1 MYILCS
7 YNSLW
12 GFGDMELTHLKYF
25 LEVAKNEHVTK
36 SARKLC
42 IVQPALTQAIH
53 KLEAEL
59 GVALFKMQG
68 RNIKLTECGQF
79 FYKRLQP
86 LYDDIEALPDRLRAM
101 ANEMNQTVNLNVL
114 AASSLVTN
122 AVIKYKQTDPGL
134 RINLIQNEST
144 TLYDVCVNTFEKYE
158 PEQNSDGET
167 FVCSEKIF
175 LAVPNT
181 PQYKRRKSI
190 SLQDLKDENFIGL
203 YGSKHLSTIC
213 DEFCSRVGFK
223 TNVSFVSD
231 NTTAVKD
238 AIAGGVGVGFWPEF
252 SWGRMDHR
260 KVRLL
265 EITDGVLK
273 RDIVVRLLKNKQDN
287 ARVEQFFAFLCGYIK
302 KESQKHRQTMK

>member
-1 MYILCS
+1 
-7 YNSLW
+7 
-12 GFGDMELTHLKYF
+12 MELTHLKYF
-25 LEVAKNEHVTK
+25 LEVAKTEHVTK

-79 FYKRLQP
+79 FYTRLQP

-302 KESQKHRQTMK
+302 KESQKHRQSMK

>member
-1 MYILCS
+1 
-7 YNSLW
+7 
-12 GFGDMELTHLKYF
+12 MELTHLKYF
-25 LEVAKNEHVTK
+25 LEVAKTEHVTK

-79 FYKRLQP
+79 FYKHLQP

-302 KESQKHRQTMK
+302 KESQKHRQSMK

>member
-25 LEVAKNEHVTK
+25 LEVAKTEHVTK

-302 KESQKHRQTMK
+302 KESQKHRQSMK

>member
-1 MYILCS
+1 M
-7 YNSLW
+7 
-12 GFGDMELTHLKYF
+12 KYF

-36 SARKLC
+36 SARNLC

-59 GVALFKMQG
+59 GVDLFKVQG
-68 RNIKLTECGQF
+68 RNIKLTECGRF
-79 FYKRLQP
+79 FYKSLKP

-101 ANEMNQTVNLNVL
+101 ANELNQTVNLNVL

-144 TLYDVCVNTFEKYE
+144 TLYDVCVNTFEKYQ
-158 PEQNSDGET
+158 PGQNSDEET

-190 SLQDLKDENFIGL
+190 SLNDLKDENFIGL

-252 SWGRMDHR
+252 SWGRMDRH

-265 EITDGVLK
+265 EITDGEFK
-273 RDIVVRLLKNKQDN
+273 RDIVVRLRKNKQNN
-287 ARVEQFFAFLCGYIK
+287 ARVEQFFAFLCNFLK
-302 KESQKHRQTMK
+302 KEAQKHRQLAK

>member
-1 MYILCS
+1 
-7 YNSLW
+7 
-12 GFGDMELTHLKYF
+12 MELTHLKYF
-25 LEVAKNEHVTK
+25 LEVAKTEHVTK

-265 EITDGVLK
+265 EITDGVIK

-302 KESQKHRQTMK
+302 KESQKHRQSMK

>member
-1 MYILCS
+1 M
-7 YNSLW
+7 
-12 GFGDMELTHLKYF
+12 
-25 LEVAKNEHVTK
+25 EVAKTEHVTK

-302 KESQKHRQTMK
+302 KESQKHRQSMK

>member
-1 MYILCS
+1 
-7 YNSLW
+7 
-12 GFGDMELTHLKYF
+12 MELTHLKYF

-36 SARKLC
+36 SARNLC

-59 GVALFKMQG
+59 GVDLFKVQG
-68 RNIKLTECGQF
+68 RNIKLTECGRF
-79 FYKRLQP
+79 FYKSLKP

-101 ANEMNQTVNLNVL
+101 ANELNQTVNLNVL

-144 TLYDVCVNTFEKYE
+144 TLYDVCVSTSEKYV
-158 PEQNSDGET
+158 PVQGSDEET
-167 FVCSEKIF
+167 FVCTEKIF

-181 PQYKRRKSI
+181 PQYKKRKSV
-190 SLQDLKDENFIGL
+190 SLKDLKDENFIGL
-203 YGSKHLSTIC
+203 YGSKRLSSIYA
-213 DEFCSRVGFK
+213 EFCNRVGFHSN
-223 TNVSFVSD
+223 TSFVSD
-231 NTTAVKD
+231 NATAVKD

-252 SWGRMDHR
+252 SWGRMDRH

-265 EITDGVLK
+265 EITDGEFK
-273 RDIVVRLLKNKQDN
+273 RDIVVRLRKNKQNN
-287 ARVEQFFAFLCGYIK
+287 ARVEQFFAFLCSFLK
-302 KESQKHRQTMK
+302 KEAQKHRQLAK

>member
-1 MYILCS
+1 
-7 YNSLW
+7 
-12 GFGDMELTHLKYF
+12 MELTHLKYF

-36 SARKLC
+36 SARNLC

-59 GVALFKMQG
+59 GVSLFKVHG
-68 RNIKLTECGQF
+68 RNIRLTECGQF
-79 FYKRLQP
+79 FYRRLKP

-101 ANEMNQTVNLNVL
+101 ANELNQTVNLNVL

-302 KESQKHRQTMK
+302 KESQKHRQSMK

>member
-1 MYILCS
+1 
-7 YNSLW
+7 
-12 GFGDMELTHLKYF
+12 MELTHLKYF

-36 SARKLC
+36 SARNLC

-59 GVALFKMQG
+59 GVSLFKVHG
-68 RNIKLTECGQF
+68 RNIRLTECGQF
-79 FYKRLQP
+79 FYRRLKP

-101 ANEMNQTVNLNVL
+101 ANELNQTVNLNVL

-158 PEQNSDGET
+158 PEQASDEET

-190 SLQDLKDENFIGL
+190 SLKDLKDENFIGL

-213 DEFCSRVGFK
+213 DEFCTRVGFK

-287 ARVEQFFAFLCGYIK
+287 ARVEQFFTFLCGYIK
-302 KESQKHRQTMK
+302 KESQKHRQSAK

>member
-1 MYILCS
+1 
-7 YNSLW
+7 
-12 GFGDMELTHLKYF
+12 MELTHLKYF

-36 SARKLC
+36 SARNLC

-59 GVALFKMQG
+59 GVSLFKMHG
-68 RNIKLTECGQF
+68 RNIRLTECGQF
-79 FYKRLQP
+79 FYRRLKP
-86 LYDDIEALPDRLRAM
+86 LYDDIEALPERLRAM
-101 ANEMNQTVNLNVL
+101 ANELNQTVNLNVL

-158 PEQNSDGET
+158 PEENSDEET

-252 SWGRMDHR
+252 SWGRVNNR
-260 KVRLL
+260 RIRLL
-265 EITDGVLK
+265 KITDAEFK
-273 RDIVVRLLKNKQDN
+273 RDIVITLRKNKQDN
-287 ARVEQFFAFLCGYIK
+287 SRAERFYQFLTGLLRRASSRRRG
-302 KESQKHRQTMK
+302 

>member
-1 MYILCS
+1 
-7 YNSLW
+7 
-12 GFGDMELTHLKYF
+12 MELTHLKYF

-36 SARKLC
+36 SARNLC

-59 GVALFKMQG
+59 GVDLFKVQG
-68 RNIKLTECGQF
+68 RNIKLTECGRF
-79 FYKRLQP
+79 FYKSLKP

-101 ANEMNQTVNLNVL
+101 ANELNQTVNLNVL

-144 TLYDVCVNTFEKYE
+144 TLYDVCVNTFEKYQ
-158 PEQNSDGET
+158 PGQNSDEET

-190 SLQDLKDENFIGL
+190 SLNDLKDENFIGL

-213 DEFCSRVGFK
+213 DDFCSRVGFK

-252 SWGRMDHR
+252 SWGRMDRH

-265 EITDGVLK
+265 EITDGEFK
-273 RDIVVRLLKNKQDN
+273 RDIVIRLRKNKQNN
-287 ARVEQFFAFLCGYIK
+287 ARVEQFFAFLCNFLK
-302 KESQKHRQTMK
+302 KEAQKHRQLAK

>member
-1 MYILCS
+1 
-7 YNSLW
+7 
-12 GFGDMELTHLKYF
+12 LKYF

-36 SARKLC
+36 SARNLC

-59 GVALFKMQG
+59 GVDLFKVQG
-68 RNIKLTECGQF
+68 RNIKLTECGRF
-79 FYKRLQP
+79 FYKSLKP

-101 ANEMNQTVNLNVL
+101 ANELNQTVNLNVL

-144 TLYDVCVNTFEKYE
+144 TLYDVCVNTFEKYQ
-158 PEQNSDGET
+158 PGQNSDEET

-190 SLQDLKDENFIGL
+190 SLNDLKDENFIGL

-252 SWGRMDHR
+252 SWGRMDRH

-265 EITDGVLK
+265 EITDGEFK
-273 RDIVVRLLKNKQDN
+273 RDIVIRLRKNKQNN
-287 ARVEQFFAFLCGYIK
+287 ARVEQFFAFLCNFLK
-302 KESQKHRQTMK
+302 KEAQKHRQLAK

>member
-1 MYILCS
+1 
-7 YNSLW
+7 
-12 GFGDMELTHLKYF
+12 MELTHLKYF

-36 SARKLC
+36 SARNLC

-59 GVALFKMQG
+59 GVSLFKMHG
-68 RNIKLTECGQF
+68 RNIRLTECGQF
-79 FYKRLQP
+79 FYRRLKP

-101 ANEMNQTVNLNVL
+101 ANELNQTVNLNVL

-158 PEQNSDGET
+158 PEENSDEET

-190 SLQDLKDENFIGL
+190 SLQDLKNENFIGL

-213 DEFCSRVGFK
+213 DEFCFRVGFK

-265 EITDGVLK
+265 EITDGELK

-287 ARVEQFFAFLCGYIK
+287 ERVEQFFTFLCGFIK
-302 KESQKHRQTMK
+302 KESQKHRQPVK

>member
-1 MYILCS
+1 
-7 YNSLW
+7 
-12 GFGDMELTHLKYF
+12 MELTHLKYF

-36 SARKLC
+36 SARNLC

-59 GVALFKMQG
+59 GVDLFKVQG
-68 RNIKLTECGQF
+68 RNIKLTECGRF
-79 FYKRLQP
+79 FYKSLKP

-101 ANEMNQTVNLNVL
+101 ANELNQTVNLNVL

-144 TLYDVCVNTFEKYE
+144 TLYDVCVNTFEKYQ
-158 PEQNSDGET
+158 PGQNSDEET

-190 SLQDLKDENFIGL
+190 SLNDLKDENFIGL

-252 SWGRMDHR
+252 SWGRMDRH

-265 EITDGVLK
+265 EITDGEFK
-273 RDIVVRLLKNKQDN
+273 RDIVIRLRKNKQNN
-287 ARVEQFFAFLCGYIK
+287 ARVEQFFAFLCNFLK
-302 KESQKHRQTMK
+302 KEAQKHRQLAK

>member
-1 MYILCS
+1 
-7 YNSLW
+7 
-12 GFGDMELTHLKYF
+12 MELTHLKYF

-36 SARKLC
+36 SARNLC

-59 GVALFKMQG
+59 GVSLFKMHG
-68 RNIKLTECGQF
+68 RNIRLTECGQF
-79 FYKRLQP
+79 FYRRLKP

-101 ANEMNQTVNLNVL
+101 ANELNQTVNLNVL

-158 PEQNSDGET
+158 PEENSDEET

-190 SLQDLKDENFIGL
+190 SLQDLKNENFIGL

-265 EITDGVLK
+265 EITDGELK

-287 ARVEQFFAFLCGYIK
+287 ERVEQFFAFLCGFIK
-302 KESQKHRQTMK
+302 KESQKHRQPVK

>member
-1 MYILCS
+1 
-7 YNSLW
+7 
-12 GFGDMELTHLKYF
+12 MELTHLKYF
-25 LEVAKNEHVTK
+25 LEVAKTEHVTK

-134 RINLIQNEST
+134 RINLIKNEST

-302 KESQKHRQTMK
+302 KESQKHRQSMK

>member
-1 MYILCS
+1 
-7 YNSLW
+7 
-12 GFGDMELTHLKYF
+12 MELTHLKYF

-36 SARKLC
+36 SARNLC

-59 GVALFKMQG
+59 GVSLFKVHG
-68 RNIKLTECGQF
+68 RNIRLTECGQF
-79 FYKRLQP
+79 FYRRLKP

-101 ANEMNQTVNLNVL
+101 ANELNQTVNLNVL

-122 AVIKYKQTDPGL
+122 AVIKYKQTDPAL

-144 TLYDVCVNTFEKYE
+144 TLYDVCVNTYEKYE
-158 PEQNSDGET
+158 PIQDSDEET

-175 LAVPNT
+175 LAVPTT

-190 SLQDLKDENFIGL
+190 SLKDLKDENFIGL
-203 YGSKHLSTIC
+203 YGSKQLSSIC
-213 DEFCSRVGFK
+213 AEFCNRVGFH

-231 NTTAVKD
+231 NATAVKD

-265 EITDGVLK
+265 EITDGELK
-273 RDIVVRLLKNKQDN
+273 RDIVVRLRKNKQDN
-287 ARVEQFFAFLCGYIK
+287 AHVEQFFSFLCGFIK
-302 KESQKHRQTMK
+302 KEAQKHRQTLK

>member
-1 MYILCS
+1 
-7 YNSLW
+7 
-12 GFGDMELTHLKYF
+12 MELTHLKYF

-36 SARKLC
+36 SARNLC

-59 GVALFKMQG
+59 GVSLFKMHG
-68 RNIKLTECGQF
+68 RNIRLTECGQF
-79 FYKRLQP
+79 FYRRLKP

-101 ANEMNQTVNLNVL
+101 ANELNQTVNLNVL

-158 PEQNSDGET
+158 PEENSDEET

-190 SLQDLKDENFIGL
+190 SLQDLKNENFIGL

-265 EITDGVLK
+265 EITDGELK

-287 ARVEQFFAFLCGYIK
+287 ARVEQFFAFLCGFIK
-302 KESQKHRQTMK
+302 KESQKHRQPVK

>member
-1 MYILCS
+1 
-7 YNSLW
+7 
-12 GFGDMELTHLKYF
+12 MELTHLKYF

-36 SARKLC
+36 SARNLC

-59 GVALFKMQG
+59 GVDLFKVQG
-68 RNIKLTECGQF
+68 RNIKLTECGRF
-79 FYKRLQP
+79 FYKSLKP

-101 ANEMNQTVNLNVL
+101 ANELNQTVNLNVL

-144 TLYDVCVNTFEKYE
+144 TLYDVCVNTFEKYQ
-158 PEQNSDGET
+158 PGQNSDEET

-181 PQYKRRKSI
+181 PQYKRRRSI
-190 SLQDLKDENFIGL
+190 SLNDLKDENFIGL

-252 SWGRMDHR
+252 SWGRMDRH

-265 EITDGVLK
+265 EITDGEFK
-273 RDIVVRLLKNKQDN
+273 RDIVIRLRKNKQNN
-287 ARVEQFFAFLCGYIK
+287 ARVEQFFAFLCNFLK
-302 KESQKHRQTMK
+302 KEAQKHRQLAK

>member
-1 MYILCS
+1 
-7 YNSLW
+7 
-12 GFGDMELTHLKYF
+12 MELTHLKYF
-25 LEVAKNEHVTK
+25 LEVAKTEHVTK

-302 KESQKHRQTMK
+302 KESQKHRQSMK

>member
-1 MYILCS
+1 
-7 YNSLW
+7 
-12 GFGDMELTHLKYF
+12 MELTHLKYF
-25 LEVAKNEHVTK
+25 LEVAKTEHVTK

-287 ARVEQFFAFLCGYIK
+287 ARVEQFFAFL
-302 KESQKHRQTMK
+302 

>member
-1 MYILCS
+1 
-7 YNSLW
+7 
-12 GFGDMELTHLKYF
+12 MELTHLKYF
-25 LEVAKNEHVTK
+25 LEVAKTEHITK

-302 KESQKHRQTMK
+302 KESQKHRQSMK

>member
-1 MYILCS
+1 
-7 YNSLW
+7 
-12 GFGDMELTHLKYF
+12 MELTHLKYF

-36 SARKLC
+36 SARNLC

-59 GVALFKMQG
+59 GVSLFKMHG
-68 RNIKLTECGQF
+68 RNIRLTECGQF
-79 FYKRLQP
+79 FYRRLKP
-86 LYDDIEALPDRLRAM
+86 LYDDIEALPERLRAM
-101 ANEMNQTVNLNVL
+101 ANELNQTVNLNVL

-158 PEQNSDGET
+158 PEENSDEET

-265 EITDGVLK
+265 EITDGELK

-287 ARVEQFFAFLCGYIK
+287 ARVEQFFAFLCGFIK
-302 KESQKHRQTMK
+302 KESQKHRRLEK

>member
-1 MYILCS
+1 M
-7 YNSLW
+7 
-12 GFGDMELTHLKYF
+12 KYF

-36 SARKLC
+36 SARNLC

-59 GVALFKMQG
+59 GVDLFKVQG
-68 RNIKLTECGQF
+68 RNIKLTECGRF
-79 FYKRLQP
+79 FYKSLKP

-101 ANEMNQTVNLNVL
+101 ANELNQTVNLNVL

-144 TLYDVCVNTFEKYE
+144 TLYDVCVNTFEKYQ
-158 PEQNSDGET
+158 PGQNSDEET

-190 SLQDLKDENFIGL
+190 SLNDLKDENFIGL

-252 SWGRMDHR
+252 SWGRMDRH

-265 EITDGVLK
+265 EITDGEFK
-273 RDIVVRLLKNKQDN
+273 RDIVIRLRKNKQNN
-287 ARVEQFFAFLCGYIK
+287 ARVEQFFAFLCNFLK
-302 KESQKHRQTMK
+302 KEAQKHRQLAK

>member
-1 MYILCS
+1 
-7 YNSLW
+7 
-12 GFGDMELTHLKYF
+12 MELTHLKYF
-25 LEVAKNEHVTK
+25 LEVAKTEHVTK

-238 AIAGGVGVGFWPEF
+238 AIAGSVGVGFWPEF

-302 KESQKHRQTMK
+302 KESQKHRQSMK

>member
-1 MYILCS
+1 
-7 YNSLW
+7 
-12 GFGDMELTHLKYF
+12 MELTHLKYF

-36 SARKLC
+36 SARNLC

-59 GVALFKMQG
+59 GVDLFKVQG
-68 RNIKLTECGQF
+68 RNIKLTECGRF
-79 FYKRLQP
+79 FYKSLKP

-101 ANEMNQTVNLNVL
+101 ANELNQTVNLNVL

-144 TLYDVCVNTFEKYE
+144 TLYDVCVNTFEKYQ
-158 PEQNSDGET
+158 PGQNSDEET

-190 SLQDLKDENFIGL
+190 SLNDLKDENFIGL

-252 SWGRMDHR
+252 SWGRMDRH

-265 EITDGVLK
+265 EITDGEFK
-273 RDIVVRLLKNKQDN
+273 RDIVIRLRKNKQNN
-287 ARVEQFFAFLCGYIK
+287 ARVEQFFAFLCNFLK
-302 KESQKHRQTMK
+302 KEAQKHRQLVK

>member
-1 MYILCS
+1 
-7 YNSLW
+7 
-12 GFGDMELTHLKYF
+12 MELTHLKYF

-36 SARKLC
+36 SARNLC

-59 GVALFKMQG
+59 GVDLFKVQG
-68 RNIKLTECGQF
+68 RNIKLTECGRF
-79 FYKRLQP
+79 FYKSLKP

-101 ANEMNQTVNLNVL
+101 ANELNQTVNLNVL

-144 TLYDVCVNTFEKYE
+144 TLYDVCVNTFEKYQ
-158 PEQNSDGET
+158 PGQNSDEET

-190 SLQDLKDENFIGL
+190 SLNDLKDENFIGL

-252 SWGRMDHR
+252 SWGRMDRH

-265 EITDGVLK
+265 EITDGEFK
-273 RDIVVRLLKNKQDN
+273 RDIVIRLRKNKQNN
-287 ARVEQFFAFLCGYIK
+287 ARVEQFFAFLCNFLK
-302 KESQKHRQTMK
+302 KEAQKPRQLAK

>member
-1 MYILCS
+1 
-7 YNSLW
+7 
-12 GFGDMELTHLKYF
+12 MELTHLKYF

-36 SARKLC
+36 SARNLC

-59 GVALFKMQG
+59 GVDLFKVQG
-68 RNIKLTECGQF
+68 RNIKLTECGRF
-79 FYKRLQP
+79 FYKSLKP

-101 ANEMNQTVNLNVL
+101 ANELNQTVNLNVL

-122 AVIKYKQTDPGL
+122 AVIKYKQTDPDL

-144 TLYDVCVNTFEKYE
+144 TLYDVCVNTFEKYQ
-158 PEQNSDGET
+158 PGQNSDEET

-190 SLQDLKDENFIGL
+190 SLNDLKDENFIGL

-252 SWGRMDHR
+252 SWGRMDRH

-265 EITDGVLK
+265 EITDGEFK
-273 RDIVVRLLKNKQDN
+273 RDIVIRLRKNKQNN
-287 ARVEQFFAFLCGYIK
+287 ARVEQFFAFLCNFLK
-302 KESQKHRQTMK
+302 KEAQKHRQLAK

>member
-1 MYILCS
+1 M
-7 YNSLW
+7 
-12 GFGDMELTHLKYF
+12 KYF

-36 SARKLC
+36 SARNLC

-59 GVALFKMQG
+59 GVDLFKVQG
-68 RNIKLTECGQF
+68 RNIKLTECGRF
-79 FYKRLQP
+79 FYKSLKP

-101 ANEMNQTVNLNVL
+101 ANELNQTVNLNVL

-144 TLYDVCVNTFEKYE
+144 TLYDVCVNTFEKYQ
-158 PEQNSDGET
+158 PGQNSDEET

-181 PQYKRRKSI
+181 PQYKRRRSI
-190 SLQDLKDENFIGL
+190 SLNDLKDENFIGL

-252 SWGRMDHR
+252 SWGRMDRH

-265 EITDGVLK
+265 EITDGEFK
-273 RDIVVRLLKNKQDN
+273 RDIVIRLRKNKQNN
-287 ARVEQFFAFLCGYIK
+287 ARVEQFFAFLCNFLK
-302 KESQKHRQTMK
+302 KEAQKHRQLAK

>member
-25 LEVAKNEHVTK
+25 LEVAKTEHVTK

-265 EITDGVLK
+265 EITDGVIK

-302 KESQKHRQTMK
+302 KESQKHRQSMK

>member
-1 MYILCS
+1 
-7 YNSLW
+7 
-12 GFGDMELTHLKYF
+12 MELTHLKYF

-36 SARKLC
+36 SAHNLC

-59 GVALFKMQG
+59 GVSLFKMHG
-68 RNIKLTECGQF
+68 RNIRLTECGQF
-79 FYKRLQP
+79 FYKRLKP

-101 ANEMNQTVNLNVL
+101 ANELNQTVNLNVL

-122 AVIKYKQTDPGL
+122 AVIKYKQTDPAL

-158 PEQNSDGET
+158 PEENSDEET

-190 SLQDLKDENFIGL
+190 SLQDLKNENFIGL

-265 EITDGVLK
+265 EITDGELK
-273 RDIVVRLLKNKQDN
+273 RDIVVRLRKNKQDN
-287 ARVEQFFAFLCGYIK
+287 ASVEQFFAFLCGYIK
-302 KESQKHRQTMK
+302 KESQKHRQLVK

>member
-1 MYILCS
+1 
-7 YNSLW
+7 
-12 GFGDMELTHLKYF
+12 MELTHLKYF
-25 LEVAKNEHVTK
+25 LEVAKTEHVTK

-265 EITDGVLK
+265 EITDGELK

-302 KESQKHRQTMK
+302 KESQKHRQSMK

>member
-1 MYILCS
+1 
-7 YNSLW
+7 
-12 GFGDMELTHLKYF
+12 MELTHLKYF
-25 LEVAKNEHVTK
+25 LEVAKTEHVTK

-158 PEQNSDGET
+158 QEQNSDGET

-302 KESQKHRQTMK
+302 KESQKHRQSMK

>member
-1 MYILCS
+1 
-7 YNSLW
+7 
-12 GFGDMELTHLKYF
+12 MELTHLKYF

-36 SARKLC
+36 SARNLC

-59 GVALFKMQG
+59 GVDLFKVQG
-68 RNIKLTECGQF
+68 RNIKLTECGRF
-79 FYKRLQP
+79 FYKSLKP

-101 ANEMNQTVNLNVL
+101 ANELNQTVNLNVL

-144 TLYDVCVNTFEKYE
+144 TLYDVCVNTFEKYQ
-158 PEQNSDGET
+158 PGQNSDEET

-190 SLQDLKDENFIGL
+190 SLNDLKDENFIGL

-252 SWGRMDHR
+252 SWGRMDRH

-265 EITDGVLK
+265 EITDGEFK
-273 RDIVVRLLKNKQDN
+273 RDIVVRLRKNKQDN
-287 ARVEQFFAFLCGYIK
+287 ARVEQFFAFLCNFLK
-302 KESQKHRQTMK
+302 KEAQKHRQLAK

>member
-1 MYILCS
+1 M
-7 YNSLW
+7 
-12 GFGDMELTHLKYF
+12 
-25 LEVAKNEHVTK
+25 
-36 SARKLC
+36 
-42 IVQPALTQAIH
+42 
-53 KLEAEL
+53 
-59 GVALFKMQG
+59 
-68 RNIKLTECGQF
+68 
-79 FYKRLQP
+79 
-86 LYDDIEALPDRLRAM
+86 PDRLRAM
-101 ANEMNQTVNLNVL
+101 ANELNQTVNLNVL

-144 TLYDVCVNTFEKYE
+144 TLYDVCVNTFEKYQ
-158 PEQNSDGET
+158 PGQNSDEET
-167 FVCSEKIF
+167 CVCSEKIF

-190 SLQDLKDENFIGL
+190 SLNDLKDENFIGL

-252 SWGRMDHR
+252 SWGRMDRH

-265 EITDGVLK
+265 EITDGEFK
-273 RDIVVRLLKNKQDN
+273 RDIVIRLRKNKQNN
-287 ARVEQFFAFLCGYIK
+287 ARVEQFFAFLCNFLK
-302 KESQKHRQTMK
+302 KEAQKHRQLAK